1 MVDLVSNDDS
11 DRQLLLAFT
20 EKRTK
25 KDIDKLISCLDNI
38 T

>member
-1 MVDLVSNDDS
+1 MVDLVLDNKLDNL
-11 DRQLLLAFT
+11 LLLAFT

-25 KDIDKLISCLDNI
+25 NDIDKLISCLDNI